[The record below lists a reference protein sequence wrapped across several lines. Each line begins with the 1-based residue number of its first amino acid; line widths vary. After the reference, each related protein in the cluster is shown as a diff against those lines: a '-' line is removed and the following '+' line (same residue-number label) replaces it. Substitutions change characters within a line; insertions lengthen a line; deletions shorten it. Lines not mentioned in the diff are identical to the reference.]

1 MWHLTTHIPDDCI
14 VAISGGADSVAIL
27 HFISRSRK
35 KVSAAIFDHGTGLH
49 STTFPMV
56 KELCDKLGIELFVG
70 TISDIDHGKKSPEE
84 HWRDERYKW
93 LESFNKPIITG
104 HNLDDNIETYLWSF
118 ANGNAKFIPNI
129 RNDIVYRPFLAVSH
143 QEMVDYCVKNNLQ
156 YHDDPSNKDEKYTRS
171 KVRYGLKPEI
181 EKINPGFRNMIKR
194 KILSGKD
201 NIS

>member
-1 MWHLTTHIPDDCI
+1 MWRLTTTIPNECV

-27 HFISRSRK
+27 HFIKRSHR

-49 STTFPMV
+49 DITYPIV
-56 KELCDKLGIELFVG
+56 KKMCDEMGVELFVG
-70 TISDIDHGKKSPEE
+70 KISDTDNGKKSPEE
-84 HWRDERYKW
+84 HWRDERYRW
-93 LESFNKPIITG
+93 LESLGKPVITG

-118 ANGNAKFIPNI
+118 ANGNAKFIPSV
-129 RNDIVYRPFLAVSH
+129 RNQIVLRPFLAVSH
-143 QEMVDYCVKNNLQ
+143 EEMVEYCVKNNLQ
-156 YHDDPSNKDEKYTRS
+156 YHDDPSNKDFKYTRS

-194 KILSGKD
+194 KILNGEN